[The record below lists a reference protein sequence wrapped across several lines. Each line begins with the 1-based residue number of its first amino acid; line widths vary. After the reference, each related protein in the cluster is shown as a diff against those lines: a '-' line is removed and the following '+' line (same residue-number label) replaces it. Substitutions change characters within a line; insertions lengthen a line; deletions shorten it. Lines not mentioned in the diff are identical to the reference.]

1 MSNICEQDPIT
12 RSYRLIP
19 HGKARYLLI
28 GRSLILVI
36 SSHDHITPSQIFT
49 HRTQRQMMAN
59 SIQIDKY
66 HPLKCLHRGSCV
78 IVLDILVLQS
88 WSYLYSIL
96 PLLLSPTHNLVY
108 TLYIILYTILQ
119 YTPVLYSIKY
129 TQDCTL
135 KFTLLYFM
143 LS

>member
-19 HGKARYLLI
+19 HSTWQSQIFANR
-28 GRSLILVI
+28 REFDI
-36 SSHDHITPSQIFT
+36 SAHDHITPSQIFT